1 MVSFLHQPCQRTSV
15 SSQGQLDVTLIL
27 SPTTS
32 LHMWGVDSWWLC
44 SHSACLPGAVLG
56 TRNSE
61 VKEPDNR
68 LILYIGGLKYEIRR
82 MCGWLA
88 QSDLSQGSL
97 RGAEVREASS
107 P

>member
-1 MVSFLHQPCQRTSV
+1 M
-15 SSQGQLDVTLIL
+15 
-27 SPTTS
+27 
-32 LHMWGVDSWWLC
+32 
-44 SHSACLPGAVLG
+44 LG

-61 VKEPDNR
+61 VKEPDSR
-68 LILYIGGLKYEIRR
+68 LTLYIGGIKYEIR

-88 QSDLSQGSL
+88 QSDLSQGTL